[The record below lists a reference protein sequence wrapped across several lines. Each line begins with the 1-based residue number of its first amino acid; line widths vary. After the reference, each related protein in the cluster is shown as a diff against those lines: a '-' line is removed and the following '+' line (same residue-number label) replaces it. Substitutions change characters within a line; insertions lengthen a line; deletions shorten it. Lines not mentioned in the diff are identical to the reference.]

1 MKDILTKNGLKI
13 GKIDESN
20 KSIIV
25 NHNHGFFSCC
35 SVRLDCIVQYI
46 NNYKSLPKY
55 IDSSNSYGLYKHNKE
70 KDVTFEFFEEY
81 LELEFFWYLLL
92 FFLKLLFLG
101 MFFIDAL
108 HFKFK
113 IFKES

>member
-55 IDSSNSYGLYKHNKE
+55 IDSSN
-70 KDVTFEFFEEY
+70 
-81 LELEFFWYLLL
+81 
-92 FFLKLLFLG
+92 
-101 MFFIDAL
+101 
-108 HFKFK
+108 FKGANITK
-113 IFKES
+113 KRCYV